1 MRTLG
6 SRRFG
11 ILGAYILPTL
21 SATQARSEALVVL
34 HLRMKPESSGP
45 TQKLPIMPIATALLI
60 IGKKDVVS
68 KSGAGHELALAA
80 CVPSLAGTS

>member
-6 SRRFG
+6 TRRFG
-11 ILGAYILPTL
+11 ILGAYLLPRL
-21 SATQARSEALVVL
+21 GAAQARRESLVVL
-34 HLRMKPESSGP
+34 HLQMKPELSGP
-45 TQKLPIMPIATALLI
+45 TPKSLVATALLL

-80 CVPSLAGTS
+80 CVPSLAA

>member
-11 ILGAYILPTL
+11 ILGAYILPRL
-21 SATQARSEALVVL
+21 GAAQARSEALVVL
-34 HLRMKPESSGP
+34 HLQMKPESSGP
-45 TQKLPIMPIATALLI
+45 THKPPIATALLL

-80 CVPSLAGTS
+80 CVPSLAG

>member
-11 ILGAYILPTL
+11 ILGAYILPRL
-21 SATQARSEALVVL
+21 GAASARSESLVVL

-45 TQKLPIMPIATALLI
+45 TQSLTATALLL

-68 KSGAGHELALAA
+68 KSGSEHELALAA
-80 CVPSLAGTS
+80 CVPGLAG